1 MEITHAQLAKLK
13 KQREINRYKYLG
25 MLSDYQTVSNKLV
38 QDIVYTQL
46 NTQQVFLFKR
56 VLHGL
61 NAYKSNELVGMHWD
75 KKRRIKKVW
84 RKAQRVINRFKQT
97 ICNKRSNEILSMFDH
112 SPLAKHITDIPVN
125 DVDDK
130 FINTMSL
137 KELGI
142 KYEDLLIK
150 FYSEGLLPKNY
161 FELKE
166 NV

>member
-1 MEITHAQLAKLK
+1 MEITHTQLQKLK

-25 MLSDYQTVSNKLV
+25 MLSDYQTVKNKLV

-61 NAYKSNELVGMHWD
+61 NAYKSDQLVGMHWD
-75 KKRRIKKVW
+75 KKRRVKKVW

-112 SPLAKHITDIPVN
+112 SPLAKTIMSVPVEE
-125 DVDDK
+125 VDDQ
-130 FINTMSL
+130 FINKMSL

-142 KYEDLLIK
+142 KYEDLIIK
-150 FYSEGLLPKNY
+150 FYSEGLLPRNY

-166 NV
+166 NA

>member
-1 MEITHAQLAKLK
+1 MLTIEQLNKIK
-13 KQREINRYKYLG
+13 TQRDIERYTYLG

-38 QDIVYTQL
+38 QEVVYTQL

-61 NAYKSNELVGMHWD
+61 NAYQTGQLESMHWD
-75 KKRRIKKVW
+75 KKRRVKKVW

-97 ICNKRSNEILSMFDH
+97 ICNKRSNEVLAAFDH
-112 SPLAKHITDIPVN
+112 SPLAKQIMSVPVEETD
-125 DVDDK
+125 DQ
-130 FINTMSL
+130 FINKMTL

-142 KYEDLLIK
+142 KYEDLIIK

-161 FELKE
+161 FELAE
-166 NV
+166 